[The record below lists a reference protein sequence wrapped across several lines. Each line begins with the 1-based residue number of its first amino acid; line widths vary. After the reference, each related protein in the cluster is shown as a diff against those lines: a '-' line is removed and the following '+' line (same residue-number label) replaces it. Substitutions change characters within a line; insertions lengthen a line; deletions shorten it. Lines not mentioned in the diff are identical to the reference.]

1 MVSDKLRLDGK
12 VAVVTGASR
21 GLGRAMALGLAEAG
35 ADVVVV
41 SRTMEA
47 LETLAEEIRA
57 LGQRGLPVRADVT
70 DRDEVGNMVRRTM
83 EAFGKI
89 DILVNNA
96 GTIFRAAAE
105 EYPEEAWDR
114 VLEVNLKGVF
124 LCCQAVGKVMI
135 AQRRG
140 KIINIGSLLSAIGV
154 PLIPAYAASKGGVR
168 QLTKA
173 LAVEW
178 APYNIHVNAIG
189 PGYFR
194 TELTEA
200 LQKDEERAA
209 WILRRTPLGRWG
221 VPEDLK
227 GPVVFLASDASDY
240 ITGQMLYVDGGW
252 LAG

>member
-1 MVSDKLRLDGK
+1 MISDKLRLDGK
-12 VAVVTGASR
+12 VALVTGASR

-35 ADVVVV
+35 ADVAVV
-41 SRTMEA
+41 SRTKKA
-47 LETLAEEIRA
+47 LNALVEEIRA
-57 LGQRGLPVRADVT
+57 LGRRGLSIRADVT
-70 DRDEVGNMVRRTM
+70 DRDEVEELVRRTM
-83 EAFGKI
+83 EAFGRI

-114 VLEVNLKGVF
+114 VMAVNLKGVF

-140 KIINIGSLLSAIGV
+140 KIINIGSLLSEIGV
-154 PLIPAYAASKGGVR
+154 PLIPAYTASKGGVR

-178 APYNIHVNAIG
+178 AQYNIHVNAIG

-194 TELTEA
+194 TELTDA

-209 WILRRTPLGRWG
+209 WILSRTPMGRWG

-227 GPVVFLASDASDY
+227 GPVVFLASDASNF

>member
-1 MVSDKLRLDGK
+1 MILDKMRLNGK

-35 ADVVVV
+35 ADVAVV
-41 SRTMEA
+41 SRTKEA
-47 LETLAEEIRA
+47 LDVLAEEIRA
-57 LGQRGLPVRADVT
+57 LGQRGLAVRADVT
-70 DRDEVGNMVRRTM
+70 DRDEGTDMVRRTM
-83 EAFGKI
+83 EAFGRI

-114 VLEVNLKGVF
+114 VMAVNLKGVF

-140 KIINIGSLLSAIGV
+140 KIINIGSLLSEIGV
-154 PLIPAYAASKGGVR
+154 PLIPAYSASKGGVR

-178 APYNIHVNAIG
+178 AQYNIHVNAIG

-194 TELTEA
+194 TELTDA

-209 WILRRTPLGRWG
+209 WILSRTPLGRWG

-227 GPVVFLASDASDY
+227 GPVVFLASDASDF
-240 ITGQMLYVDGGW
+240 IAGQMLYVDGGW

>member
-1 MVSDKLRLDGK
+1 MILDKLRLDGK
-12 VAVVTGASR
+12 IALVTGASR

-35 ADVVVV
+35 ADVAVV
-41 SRTMEA
+41 SRTKEA
-47 LETLAEEIRA
+47 LESVAEEIGA
-57 LGQRGLPVRADVT
+57 LGRRGLAVRADVT
-70 DRDEVGNMVRRTM
+70 DRDEGTDMVRRTM
-83 EAFGKI
+83 EAFGRI

-105 EYPEEAWDR
+105 EHPEEEWDR
-114 VLEVNLKGVF
+114 VMAVNLKGVF

-140 KIINIGSLLSAIGV
+140 KIINIGSLLSEIGV
-154 PLIPAYAASKGGVR
+154 PLIPAYSASKGGVR

-178 APYNIHVNAIG
+178 AQYNVHVNAIG

-194 TELTEA
+194 TELTDA

-209 WILRRTPLGRWG
+209 WILSRTPMGRWG
-221 VPEDLK
+221 VPEDMK
-227 GPVVFLASDASDY
+227 GPVVFLASDASDF

>member
-1 MVSDKLRLDGK
+1 
-12 VAVVTGASR
+12 
-21 GLGRAMALGLAEAG
+21 MALGLAEAG
-35 ADVVVV
+35 ADVAVV

-47 LETLAEEIRA
+47 LEALAREIRT

-70 DRDEVGNMVRRTM
+70 DRNEVADMVRRTVK
-83 EAFGKI
+83 AFGKI

-96 GTIFRAAAE
+96 GAIFRAAAE

-114 VLEVNLKGVF
+114 VMAVNLKGVF

-178 APYNIHVNAIG
+178 APYNVHVNAIG

>member
-1 MVSDKLRLDGK
+1 
-12 VAVVTGASR
+12 
-21 GLGRAMALGLAEAG
+21 MALGLAEAG
-35 ADVVVV
+35 ADVAVV
-41 SRTMEA
+41 SRTKEA
-47 LETLAEEIRA
+47 LESVAEEIRA
-57 LGQRGLPVRADVT
+57 LGRRGLVVRADVT
-70 DRDEVGNMVRRTM
+70 DRDEGTDMVRRTM
-83 EAFGKI
+83 EAFGRI

-105 EYPEEAWDR
+105 EHPEEEWDR
-114 VLEVNLKGVF
+114 VMAVNLKGVF

-140 KIINIGSLLSAIGV
+140 KIINIGSLLSEIGV
-154 PLIPAYAASKGGVR
+154 PLIPAYSASKGGVR

-178 APYNIHVNAIG
+178 AQYNVHVNAIG

-194 TELTEA
+194 TELTDA
-200 LQKDEERAA
+200 LQKDEVRAA
-209 WILRRTPLGRWG
+209 WILSRTPLGRWG

-227 GPVVFLASDASDY
+227 GPVVFLASDASDF

>member
-1 MVSDKLRLDGK
+1 MILDKLRLDGK
-12 VAVVTGASR
+12 VAIVTGASR

-47 LETLAEEIRA
+47 LEGLAREIGT
-57 LGQRGLPVRADVT
+57 LGQQGLAIRVDVT
-70 DRDEVGNMVRRTM
+70 DRHEVADMVRSAM
-83 EAFGKI
+83 ETFGKI

-96 GTIFRAAAE
+96 GTIFRTEAE

-140 KIINIGSLLSAIGV
+140 KIINMGSLLSAIGV

-178 APYNIHVNAIG
+178 ARYNIHVNAIG

-200 LQKDEERAA
+200 LEKDEKRTA

-240 ITGQMLYVDGGW
+240 ITGQILYVDGGW

>member
-1 MVSDKLRLDGK
+1 MILDKLRLDGK
-12 VAVVTGASR
+12 VALVTGASR

-35 ADVVVV
+35 ADVVIV
-41 SRTMEA
+41 SRTKEA
-47 LETLAEEIRA
+47 LDALAEEIGTLGRQGLA
-57 LGQRGLPVRADVT
+57 LRADVT
-70 DRDEVGNMVRRTM
+70 DRDEVEKLVRRTM

-89 DILVNNA
+89 DVLVNNA
-96 GTIFRAAAE
+96 GTSFRAAAE
-105 EYPEEAWDR
+105 GYPEEAWDR
-114 VLEVNLKGVF
+114 VIALNLKGVF
-124 LCCQAVGKVMI
+124 LCCQAVGRVMI

-140 KIINIGSLLSAIGV
+140 KIINIGSLLSEIGV
-154 PLIPAYAASKGGVR
+154 PLTPAYAASKGGVR

-178 APYNIHVNAIG
+178 AQYNIHVNAIG

-194 TELTEA
+194 TELTDA

-209 WILRRTPLGRWG
+209 WILSRTPMGRWG

-227 GPVVFLASDASDY
+227 GPVVFLASDASDF

>member
-1 MVSDKLRLDGK
+1 MILDKLRLDGK
-12 VAVVTGASR
+12 VALVTGASR

-35 ADVVVV
+35 ADVAVV
-41 SRTMEA
+41 SRTKEA
-47 LETLAEEIRA
+47 LESVAEEIRA
-57 LGQRGLPVRADVT
+57 LGRRGLVVRADVT
-70 DRDEVGNMVRRTM
+70 DRDEGTDMVRRTM
-83 EAFGKI
+83 EAFGRI

-96 GTIFRAAAE
+96 GTSFRAAAE
-105 EYPEEAWDR
+105 GYPEEAWDR
-114 VLEVNLKGVF
+114 VMAVNLKGVF
-124 LCCQAVGKVMI
+124 LCCQAVGRVMI
-135 AQRRG
+135 VQRRG
-140 KIINIGSLLSAIGV
+140 KIINIGSLLSEIGV
-154 PLIPAYAASKGGVR
+154 PLTPAYAASKGGVR

-178 APYNIHVNAIG
+178 AQYNIHVNAIG

-194 TELTEA
+194 TELTDA

-209 WILRRTPLGRWG
+209 WILSRTPMGRWG

-227 GPVVFLASDASDY
+227 GPVVFLASDASDF